1 MAGAPTAKGT
11 LRERSLAQLFAFVL
25 DRQRSGS
32 LQLLDDVEEIAIVT
46 FTQGYPQKAR
56 TRARSSF
63 LGQILHEKGIIDAA
77 AIERSLSAARA
88 KGKLQGALLLETGL
102 VSEAELKAALVE
114 QLARKIAP
122 LFALPESTG
131 FRWYEGADLL
141 AGWGGDDAPPIDP
154 IPLLWHALKEAP
166 PLRHVDALLARIGE
180 GHCTLVP
187 GAALDRLHLTPEE
200 RAAAEL
206 LWEPQPPSA
215 LRAALPGRI
224 GDLLLYALHV
234 SRMLRLAESQ
244 APISLR
250 PAQVTVP
257 PAAASTPSAPI
268 PTRSLVPERPTPV
281 PSSSPRPSSPGF
293 RAPSSPRPSP
303 LPRPMHA
310 PQTSSRPIVP
320 TAIASGGA
328 ADHGGSPPS
337 RTSSSG
343 FLIAPKDDF
352 ERAQMALSRRDF
364 AEAAACAERHVA
376 LHPNHPRAIAMLA
389 WAQSH
394 LPEHEGQA
402 ATRAL
407 IRRLGEALAID
418 PECES
423 AYFYRA
429 QLRRKVGEE
438 EAALRDFKAAAT
450 INPHNVDAARE
461 VRLYEMRGKK
471 SGGGL
476 FDRFKKK

>member
-25 DRQRSGS
+25 DRKRHGS
-32 LQLLDDVEEIAIVT
+32 LQLLDEVEEIAVVT

-63 LGQILHEKGIIDAA
+63 LGQILHEKGLIDAA
-77 AIERSLSAARA
+77 AIERSLTAARA
-88 KGKLQGALLLETGL
+88 QQRLQGSLLLEAGL
-102 VSEAELKAALVE
+102 ITEDDLRAALVE
-114 QLARKIAP
+114 QLARKLAP

-131 FRWYEGADLL
+131 FRWFEGEDLL
-141 AGWGGDDAPPIDP
+141 TGWGGDDAPPIDP

-166 PLRHVDALLARIGE
+166 PMRHVDTLLARIGE
-180 GHCTLVP
+180 GRCTLVP
-187 GAALDRLHLTPEE
+187 GASLDRLHLTPEE

-206 LWEPQPPSA
+206 LHEPQPSSV
-215 LRAALPGRI
+215 LKQALPGRL

-234 SRMLRLAESQ
+234 ARALRLAEEA
-244 APISLR
+244 APLSMR
-250 PAQVTVP
+250 PAQVSVP
-257 PAAASTPSAPI
+257 PIAGSIPSPPI
-268 PTRSLVPERPTPV
+268 SARSLVPERSTPV
-281 PSSSPRPSSPGF
+281 PSSNPRASSPGF
-293 RAPSSPRPSP
+293 AAPSSPRPSP
-303 LPRPMHA
+303 LPRPLGT
-310 PQTSSRPIVP
+310 PQTLSRPIMPAATISDVP
-320 TAIASGGA
+320 ASQ
-328 ADHGGSPPS
+328 PPT

-352 ERAQMALSRRDF
+352 ERAQIALSRREW

-376 LHPNHPRAIAMLA
+376 LNPNHPRAIAMLV

-394 LPEHEGQA
+394 LPEHEGQVA
-402 ATRAL
+402 MRAL
-407 IRRLGEALAID
+407 VRRLGEALAID
-418 PECES
+418 PECET

-429 QLRRKVGEE
+429 QLRKKLGEE
-438 EAALRDFKAAAT
+438 DAAHRDFKAAAT

-461 VRLYEMRGKK
+461 VRLHDMRGKK
-471 SGGGL
+471 NGSGGGL